1 MVSQFVAASSWHY
14 THGFASFVL
23 WVFPMKIIFGIAA
36 LFVPAA
42 VLTATEVF
50 PKFTLET
57 ENHIIEITS
66 RCPEGY
72 VTCDRVIYKDVNKK
86 TGAAITLRGET
97 MHHPC
102 ADGVTPC
109 RFLGYR
115 FRNGKHVYYV
125 WEGADGEQGTLE
137 VRVGRQTLLTERGT
151 WN

>member
-1 MVSQFVAASSWHY
+1 MLERHARIVSFTMRAS
-14 THGFASFVL
+14 
-23 WVFPMKIIFGIAA
+23 PMKISSGIVTLFALLGPAGAFAA
-36 LFVPAA
+36 
-42 VLTATEVF
+42 TDGY

-57 ENHIIEITS
+57 ENHLVEITV

-72 VTCDRVIYKDVNKK
+72 VTCDRVTYQGVNKK

-115 FRNGKHVYYV
+115 FRNGKHVYLV
-125 WEGADGEQGTLE
+125 WEDADGEQGTLE
-137 VRVGRQTLLTERGT
+137 IRAGRQTLLTERGT
-151 WN
+151 WK